1 MRERYLAEEAGVE
14 PTRPVLQTSPG
25 LKSGHPTGDD
35 TLPPASL
42 SRGVCRGHP
51 ISLIAHLIKPPVVA
65 EEADTQVAASQ
76 LIPVLDAK
84 SQFAAIPRNK
94 FT

>member
-1 MRERYLAEEAGVE
+1 MKESLAEEAGVE

-35 TLPPASL
+35 ALPLESL
-42 SRGVCRGHP
+42 SRGVCSGHP

-76 LIPVLDAK
+76 LIPLFDAK
-84 SQFAAIPRNK
+84 SQFATIPCNK

>member
-1 MRERYLAEEAGVE
+1 MKESLAEEAGVE
-14 PTRPVLQTSPG
+14 PTKPVLQTSPG

-35 TLPPASL
+35 TLPPESL

-65 EEADTQVAASQ
+65 VEEDTQVAASQ
-76 LIPVLDAK
+76 LIPVFDAK
-84 SQFAAIPRNK
+84 PQFAAIPRNK

>member
-1 MRERYLAEEAGVE
+1 MKESLAEEAGVE

-35 TLPPASL
+35 TLPLASL

-84 SQFAAIPRNK
+84 TQFAAIPCNK

>member
-1 MRERYLAEEAGVE
+1 MKVAEEAGVE
-14 PTRPVLQTSPG
+14 PTKPVLQTSPG

-35 TLPPASL
+35 TLPPTIL

-65 EEADTQVAASQ
+65 EEADPHVAESQ
-76 LIPVLDAK
+76 LITLFDAK
-84 SQFAAIPRNK
+84 SQFAAIPCNK

>member
-1 MRERYLAEEAGVE
+1 MKESLAEEAGVE
-14 PTRPVLQTSPG
+14 PTKPVLQTSPG

-35 TLPPASL
+35 TLPPESL

-51 ISLIAHLIKPPVVA
+51 ISLIARLIKPPVVA
-65 EEADTQVAASQ
+65 EEADPHVAASQ
-76 LIPVLDAK
+76 LISLFDAK
-84 SQFAAIPRNK
+84 SQFAAIPCNK